1 LPFFFKGAD
10 DTDWL
15 PLKLKRIKQAH
26 HFPQPR
32 KCWCLKCNS
41 LKLKFFNVKPLYP
54 SQAGTFESSDLVIL
68 IEPLEENQGRK
79 IEIESAVMLQYGNN
93 LKSIVDELLD
103 AYQLT
108 DIHLILKDKGALEP
122 VVRARIETAIKRSL
136 NSQKF

>member
-1 LPFFFKGAD
+1 M
-10 DTDWL
+10 
-15 PLKLKRIKQAH
+15 
-26 HFPQPR
+26 
-32 KCWCLKCNS
+32 
-41 LKLKFFNVKPLYP
+41 KPLYP